1 MAKRMKE
8 KNERNSSKLIFN
20 IFIVLVFLALLG
32 GVFYLSPNYI
42 REDYD
47 GKTKV
52 LINNNNVTLKMKN
65 DVYIDENNNVFLS
78 LADVRNYF
86 DKYIEYDKENGSI
99 VTTSEINIAKMSTKD
114 NKITINGQEEEL
126 NSSAIEK
133 NETIYLPFSEISEK
147 VYDVDLE
154 YIKDTNTIIID
165 SLDRKQEVANTT
177 KETKL
182 KYKPQTLSGT
192 LEKLEANEQVVYIE
206 ETNNWA
212 EVRSKDGTIGYV
224 KKEDLGN
231 VEVTRE
237 AKEYIDK
244 VEGKVNLVWDY
255 YSEYAKAPDR
265 TGETMDG
272 VNVVSPSFFSLERG
286 SNGEIYDNAK
296 DDGAEYIEW
305 AHNNNYQVWAMF
317 SNNSL
322 KDTTSQ
328 ILNDYE
334 KREAMIENLMDLVEE
349 YNLDG
354 VNVDFENMNESDKDV
369 YSRFLIELAPR
380 LKKIG
385 KTLSVDVTAPDGS
398 ETWSLCF
405 DRNTIANVADYIVF
419 MAYDQYGTSS
429 NKAGTTAGEEMKKA
443 LEDAGITSGKIGII
457 NVNAATDSC
466 VNREEGFRAAFDG
479 TDFEIM
485 ETQYGE
491 GDAAKSQSI
500 AENYITQGV
509 VGIFGCNEGSTT
521 GAGNAIKA
529 AGNAD
534 IIGVGFD
541 KSDAIL
547 NLIDDGYLLCTMAQN
562 PDVMGSEG
570 VKAAVKAING
580 EELGGEVTDTGVSVI
595 TKDSD
600 K

>member
-405 DRNTIANVADYIVF
+405 DINTIANVADYIVF

-429 NKAGTTAGEEMKKA
+429 NKAGTTAGYNWVEANIKKFLGQEDVDPEKIILGIPLYMRLWEEEEDGTAKPEVVNMRDMFDVLPENQVATWDEELKQYYVEYEEDGKKYKMWVENEKSVGEKINLA
-443 LEDAGITSGKIGII
+443 NQYNLAGIAFWEK
-457 NVNAATDSC
+457 D
-466 VNREEGFRAAFDG
+466 RETNDEFWTFVK
-479 TDFEIM
+479 E
-485 ETQYGE
+485 Q
-491 GDAAKSQSI
+491 
-500 AENYITQGV
+500 
-509 VGIFGCNEGSTT
+509 
-521 GAGNAIKA
+521 
-529 AGNAD
+529 
-534 IIGVGFD
+534 
-541 KSDAIL
+541 L
-547 NLIDDGYLLCTMAQN
+547 N
-562 PDVMGSEG
+562 
-570 VKAAVKAING
+570 K
-580 EELGGEVTDTGVSVI
+580 
-595 TKDSD
+595 
-600 K
+600 

>member
-8 KNERNSSKLIFN
+8 KNEKNSSKLIFN
-20 IFIVLVFLALLG
+20 IFIVIVFLVLVG

-133 NETIYLPFSEISEK
+133 NENIYLPFSEISEK

-192 LEKLEANEQVVYIE
+192 LEKLDANEQVVYIE

-212 EVRSKDGTIGYV
+212 EVRSKDGTIGYI

-231 VEVTRE
+231 VEVARE

-244 VEGKVNLVWDY
+244 VKGKVNLVWDY

-286 SNGEIYDNAK
+286 SNGEIYDNTK

-334 KREAMIENLMDLVEE
+334 KRETMIENLMDLVEE

-419 MAYDQYGTSS
+419 MAYDQYGTNS
-429 NKAGTTAGEEMKKA
+429 NKAGTTAGYNWVEANVKKFLGQEDVDPEKIILGIPLYMRLWEEEEDGTAKPEVVNMKDMFDVLPENQVATWDEELKQYYVEYE
-443 LEDAGITSGKIGII
+443 EDGKTYKMWVENEKSVGEKINLANQYNLAGIAFWEK
-457 NVNAATDSC
+457 D
-466 VNREEGFRAAFDG
+466 RETNDEFWTFVK
-479 TDFEIM
+479 E
-485 ETQYGE
+485 Q
-491 GDAAKSQSI
+491 
-500 AENYITQGV
+500 
-509 VGIFGCNEGSTT
+509 
-521 GAGNAIKA
+521 
-529 AGNAD
+529 
-534 IIGVGFD
+534 
-541 KSDAIL
+541 L
-547 NLIDDGYLLCTMAQN
+547 N
-562 PDVMGSEG
+562 
-570 VKAAVKAING
+570 K
-580 EELGGEVTDTGVSVI
+580 
-595 TKDSD
+595 
-600 K
+600 

>member
-8 KNERNSSKLIFN
+8 KNERNSSKLILN
-20 IFIVLVFLALLG
+20 IFIVLVFLVLVG

-78 LADVRNYF
+78 LADIRNYF
-86 DKYIEYDKENGSI
+86 DKYIEYNKENGDI
-99 VTTSEINIAKMSTKD
+99 VTTSEINIAKMSTK
-114 NKITINGQEEEL
+114 NNEITINGEEEKL

-133 NETIYLPFSEISEK
+133 NDTIYLPFSEISEK

-154 YIKDTNTIIID
+154 YIQDTNTIIID

-192 LEKLEANEQVVYIE
+192 LEKIEANEQVVYIE

-212 EVRSKDGTIGYV
+212 EVRSKDGTIGYI

-231 VEVTRE
+231 VEVARE

-265 TGETMDG
+265 MGETMDG
-272 VNVVSPSFFSLERG
+272 VNVVSPSFFSLERE

-354 VNVDFENMNESDKDV
+354 VNVDFENMNESDKNV
-369 YSRFLIELAPR
+369 YSRFLIEFAPR

-429 NKAGTTAGEEMKKA
+429 NKAGTTAGYNWVEANIKKFLGQEDVDPEKIILGIPLYMRLWEEDDDGTAKPEVVNMKDMFDVLPENQVAKWDEE
-443 LEDAGITSGKIGII
+443 LKQYYVEYEEDGKTYKMWVENEKSVGEKINLANQYNLAGIAFWEK
-457 NVNAATDSC
+457 D
-466 VNREEGFRAAFDG
+466 RETNDEFWTFVK
-479 TDFEIM
+479 E
-485 ETQYGE
+485 Q
-491 GDAAKSQSI
+491 
-500 AENYITQGV
+500 
-509 VGIFGCNEGSTT
+509 
-521 GAGNAIKA
+521 
-529 AGNAD
+529 
-534 IIGVGFD
+534 
-541 KSDAIL
+541 L
-547 NLIDDGYLLCTMAQN
+547 N
-562 PDVMGSEG
+562 
-570 VKAAVKAING
+570 K
-580 EELGGEVTDTGVSVI
+580 
-595 TKDSD
+595 
-600 K
+600 

>member
-8 KNERNSSKLIFN
+8 KNEKNSSKLIFN
-20 IFIVLVFLALLG
+20 IFIVIVFLVLVG

-192 LEKLEANEQVVYIE
+192 LEKLDANEQVVYIE
-206 ETNNWA
+206 KTNNWA
-212 EVRSKDGTIGYV
+212 EVRSKDGTIGYI

-231 VEVTRE
+231 VEVARE

-244 VEGKVNLVWDY
+244 VKGKVNLVWDY

-286 SNGEIYDNAK
+286 SNGEIYDNTK

-334 KREAMIENLMDLVEE
+334 KRETMIENLMDLVEE

-419 MAYDQYGTSS
+419 MAYDQYGTNS
-429 NKAGTTAGEEMKKA
+429 NKAGTTAGYNWVEANVKKFLGQEDVDPEKIILGIPLYMRLWEEEEDGTAKPEVVNMKDMFDVLPENQVATWDEELKQYYVEYE
-443 LEDAGITSGKIGII
+443 EDGKTYKMWVENEKSVGEKINLANQYNLAGIAFWEK
-457 NVNAATDSC
+457 D
-466 VNREEGFRAAFDG
+466 RETNDEFWTFVK
-479 TDFEIM
+479 E
-485 ETQYGE
+485 Q
-491 GDAAKSQSI
+491 
-500 AENYITQGV
+500 
-509 VGIFGCNEGSTT
+509 
-521 GAGNAIKA
+521 
-529 AGNAD
+529 
-534 IIGVGFD
+534 
-541 KSDAIL
+541 L
-547 NLIDDGYLLCTMAQN
+547 N
-562 PDVMGSEG
+562 
-570 VKAAVKAING
+570 K
-580 EELGGEVTDTGVSVI
+580 
-595 TKDSD
+595 
-600 K
+600 

>member
-192 LEKLEANEQVVYIE
+192 LEKLDANEQVVYIE

-212 EVRSKDGTIGYV
+212 EVRSKDGTIGYI

-231 VEVTRE
+231 VEVARE

-244 VEGKVNLVWDY
+244 VKGKVNLVWDY

-286 SNGEIYDNAK
+286 SNGEIYDNTK

-334 KREAMIENLMDLVEE
+334 KRETMIENLMDLVEE

-419 MAYDQYGTSS
+419 MAYDQYGTNS
-429 NKAGTTAGEEMKKA
+429 NKAGTTAGYNWVEANVKKFLGQEDVDPEKIILGIPLYMRLWEEEEDGTAKPEVVNMKDMFDVLPENQVATWDEELKQYYVEYE
-443 LEDAGITSGKIGII
+443 EDGKTYKMWVENEKSVGEKINLANQYNLAGIAFWEK
-457 NVNAATDSC
+457 D
-466 VNREEGFRAAFDG
+466 RETNDEFWTFVK
-479 TDFEIM
+479 E
-485 ETQYGE
+485 Q
-491 GDAAKSQSI
+491 
-500 AENYITQGV
+500 
-509 VGIFGCNEGSTT
+509 
-521 GAGNAIKA
+521 
-529 AGNAD
+529 
-534 IIGVGFD
+534 
-541 KSDAIL
+541 L
-547 NLIDDGYLLCTMAQN
+547 N
-562 PDVMGSEG
+562 
-570 VKAAVKAING
+570 K
-580 EELGGEVTDTGVSVI
+580 
-595 TKDSD
+595 
-600 K
+600 

>member
-8 KNERNSSKLIFN
+8 KNERNSSKLILN
-20 IFIVLVFLALLG
+20 IFIVIVFLAILG

-86 DKYIEYDKENGSI
+86 DKYIEYDKENGDI
-99 VTTSEINIAKMSTKD
+99 ITTSEINIAKMSTRD
-114 NKITINGQEEEL
+114 TKIDINGEEEEL

-133 NETIYLPFSEISEK
+133 NDTIYLPFSEISEK

-206 ETNNWA
+206 ETNNWV
-212 EVRSKDGTIGYV
+212 EVRAKDGTIGYI

-231 VEVTRE
+231 IEVARE
-237 AKEYIDK
+237 AKEYIEK

-255 YSEYAKAPDR
+255 YSEYVDAPDR
-265 TGETMDG
+265 TGENMDG
-272 VNVVSPSFFSLERG
+272 VNVVSPSFFSLTRG
-286 SNGEIYDNAK
+286 SNGEIYDNAE
-296 DDGAEYIEW
+296 DGGAEYIEW

-334 KREAMIENLMDLVEE
+334 KRETMIENLMNLVEK

-429 NKAGTTAGEEMKKA
+429 NEAGTTAGYNWVEANIKKFLGQEDVDPEKIILGIPLYMRLWEEEKDGTAKPEVVNMRNMFDVLPENQVATWDEELKQYYVEYEEDGKKYKMWIENEKSVGEKINLA
-443 LEDAGITSGKIGII
+443 NQYNLAGIAFWEK
-457 NVNAATDSC
+457 D
-466 VNREEGFRAAFDG
+466 RETNDEFWTFVK
-479 TDFEIM
+479 E
-485 ETQYGE
+485 Q
-491 GDAAKSQSI
+491 
-500 AENYITQGV
+500 
-509 VGIFGCNEGSTT
+509 
-521 GAGNAIKA
+521 
-529 AGNAD
+529 
-534 IIGVGFD
+534 
-541 KSDAIL
+541 L
-547 NLIDDGYLLCTMAQN
+547 N
-562 PDVMGSEG
+562 
-570 VKAAVKAING
+570 K
-580 EELGGEVTDTGVSVI
+580 
-595 TKDSD
+595 
-600 K
+600 

>member
-20 IFIVLVFLALLG
+20 IFIVLVFLVLLG

-192 LEKLEANEQVVYIE
+192 LEKLDANEQVVYIE

-212 EVRSKDGTIGYV
+212 EVRSKDGTIGYI

-231 VEVTRE
+231 VEVARE

-334 KREAMIENLMDLVEE
+334 KRETMIENIMDLVEE

-429 NKAGTTAGEEMKKA
+429 NKAGTTAGYNWVEANVKKFLGQEDVDPEKIILGIPLYMRLWEEEEDGTAKPEVVNMKDMFDVLPENQVATWDEELKQYYVEYE
-443 LEDAGITSGKIGII
+443 EDGKLYKMWVENEKSVGEKINLANQYNLAGIAFWEK
-457 NVNAATDSC
+457 D
-466 VNREEGFRAAFDG
+466 RETNDEFWTFVK
-479 TDFEIM
+479 E
-485 ETQYGE
+485 Q
-491 GDAAKSQSI
+491 
-500 AENYITQGV
+500 
-509 VGIFGCNEGSTT
+509 
-521 GAGNAIKA
+521 
-529 AGNAD
+529 
-534 IIGVGFD
+534 
-541 KSDAIL
+541 L
-547 NLIDDGYLLCTMAQN
+547 N
-562 PDVMGSEG
+562 
-570 VKAAVKAING
+570 K
-580 EELGGEVTDTGVSVI
+580 
-595 TKDSD
+595 
-600 K
+600 

>member
-8 KNERNSSKLIFN
+8 KNEKNSSKLIFN
-20 IFIVLVFLALLG
+20 IFIVIVFLVLVG

-192 LEKLEANEQVVYIE
+192 LEKLDANEQVVYIE

-212 EVRSKDGTIGYV
+212 EVRSKDGTIGYI

-231 VEVTRE
+231 VEVARE

-244 VEGKVNLVWDY
+244 VKGKVNLVWDY

-286 SNGEIYDNAK
+286 SNGEIYDNTK

-334 KREAMIENLMDLVEE
+334 KRETMIENLMDLVEE

-419 MAYDQYGTSS
+419 MAYDQYGTNS
-429 NKAGTTAGEEMKKA
+429 NKAGTTAGYNWVEANVKKFLGQEDVDPEKIILGIPLYMRLWEEEEDGTAKPEVVNMKDMFDVLPENQVATWDEELKQYYVEYE
-443 LEDAGITSGKIGII
+443 EDGKTYKMGVENEKSVGEKINLANQYNLAGIAFWEK
-457 NVNAATDSC
+457 D
-466 VNREEGFRAAFDG
+466 RETNDEFWTFVK
-479 TDFEIM
+479 E
-485 ETQYGE
+485 Q
-491 GDAAKSQSI
+491 
-500 AENYITQGV
+500 
-509 VGIFGCNEGSTT
+509 
-521 GAGNAIKA
+521 
-529 AGNAD
+529 
-534 IIGVGFD
+534 
-541 KSDAIL
+541 L
-547 NLIDDGYLLCTMAQN
+547 N
-562 PDVMGSEG
+562 
-570 VKAAVKAING
+570 K
-580 EELGGEVTDTGVSVI
+580 
-595 TKDSD
+595 
-600 K
+600 

>member
-20 IFIVLVFLALLG
+20 IFIVLVFLVLLG

-192 LEKLEANEQVVYIE
+192 LEKLDANEQVVYIE

-212 EVRSKDGTIGYV
+212 EVRSKDGTIGYI

-231 VEVTRE
+231 VEVARE

-334 KREAMIENLMDLVEE
+334 KRETMIENLMDLVEE

-354 VNVDFENMNESDKDV
+354 VNVDFENMSESDKDV

-429 NKAGTTAGEEMKKA
+429 NKAGTTAGYNWVEANVKKFLGQEDVDPEKIILGIPLYMRLWEEEEDRTAKPEVVNMKDMFDVLPEKQVA
-443 LEDAGITSGKIGII
+443 TWDEELKQYYVEYEEDGKKYKMWVENEKSVGEKINLANQYNLAGIAFWEK
-457 NVNAATDSC
+457 D
-466 VNREEGFRAAFDG
+466 RETNDEFWTFVK
-479 TDFEIM
+479 E
-485 ETQYGE
+485 Q
-491 GDAAKSQSI
+491 
-500 AENYITQGV
+500 
-509 VGIFGCNEGSTT
+509 
-521 GAGNAIKA
+521 
-529 AGNAD
+529 
-534 IIGVGFD
+534 
-541 KSDAIL
+541 L
-547 NLIDDGYLLCTMAQN
+547 N
-562 PDVMGSEG
+562 
-570 VKAAVKAING
+570 K
-580 EELGGEVTDTGVSVI
+580 
-595 TKDSD
+595 
-600 K
+600 

>member
-8 KNERNSSKLIFN
+8 KNERNSSKLILN
-20 IFIVLVFLALLG
+20 IFIVLVFLVLVG

-78 LADVRNYF
+78 LADIRNYF
-86 DKYIEYDKENGSI
+86 DKYIEYNKENGDI
-99 VTTSEINIAKMSTKD
+99 VTTSEINIAKMSTK
-114 NKITINGQEEEL
+114 NNEITINGEEEKL

-133 NETIYLPFSEISEK
+133 NDTIYLPFSEISEK

-154 YIKDTNTIIID
+154 YIQDTNTIIID

-192 LEKLEANEQVVYIE
+192 LEKIEANEQVVYIE

-265 TGETMDG
+265 MGETMDG
-272 VNVVSPSFFSLERG
+272 VNVVSPSFFSLERE

-354 VNVDFENMNESDKDV
+354 VNVDFENMNESDKNV

-429 NKAGTTAGEEMKKA
+429 NKAGTTAGYNWVEANIKKFLGQEDVDPEKIILGIPLYMRLWEEEEDGTAKPEVVNMKDMFDVLPENQVATWDEELKQYYVEYE
-443 LEDAGITSGKIGII
+443 EDGKTYKMWVENEKSVGEKINLANQYNLAGIAFWEK
-457 NVNAATDSC
+457 D
-466 VNREEGFRAAFDG
+466 RETNDEFWTFVK
-479 TDFEIM
+479 E
-485 ETQYGE
+485 Q
-491 GDAAKSQSI
+491 
-500 AENYITQGV
+500 
-509 VGIFGCNEGSTT
+509 
-521 GAGNAIKA
+521 
-529 AGNAD
+529 
-534 IIGVGFD
+534 
-541 KSDAIL
+541 L
-547 NLIDDGYLLCTMAQN
+547 N
-562 PDVMGSEG
+562 
-570 VKAAVKAING
+570 K
-580 EELGGEVTDTGVSVI
+580 
-595 TKDSD
+595 
-600 K
+600 

>member
-8 KNERNSSKLIFN
+8 KNEKNSSKLIFN
-20 IFIVLVFLALLG
+20 IFIVIVFLVLVG

-192 LEKLEANEQVVYIE
+192 LEKLDANEQVVYIE

-212 EVRSKDGTIGYV
+212 EVRSKDGTIGYI

-231 VEVTRE
+231 VEVARE

-244 VEGKVNLVWDY
+244 VKGKVNLVWDY

-286 SNGEIYDNAK
+286 SNGEIYDNTK

-334 KREAMIENLMDLVEE
+334 KRETMIENLMDLVEE

-354 VNVDFENMNESDKDV
+354 VNVDFENMNESDKDI

-419 MAYDQYGTSS
+419 MAYDQYGTNS
-429 NKAGTTAGEEMKKA
+429 NKAGTTAGYNWVEANVKKFLGQEDVDPEKIILGIPLYMRLWEEEEDGTAKPEVVNMKDMFDVLPENQVATWDEELKQYYVEYE
-443 LEDAGITSGKIGII
+443 EDGKTYKMWVENEKSVGEKINLANQYNLAGIAFWEK
-457 NVNAATDSC
+457 D
-466 VNREEGFRAAFDG
+466 RETNDEFWTFVK
-479 TDFEIM
+479 E
-485 ETQYGE
+485 Q
-491 GDAAKSQSI
+491 
-500 AENYITQGV
+500 
-509 VGIFGCNEGSTT
+509 
-521 GAGNAIKA
+521 
-529 AGNAD
+529 
-534 IIGVGFD
+534 
-541 KSDAIL
+541 L
-547 NLIDDGYLLCTMAQN
+547 N
-562 PDVMGSEG
+562 
-570 VKAAVKAING
+570 K
-580 EELGGEVTDTGVSVI
+580 
-595 TKDSD
+595 
-600 K
+600 

>member
-265 TGETMDG
+265 TGETMGG

-429 NKAGTTAGEEMKKA
+429 NKAGTTARYNWVEANIKKFLGQEDVDPEKIILGIPLYMRLWEEEEDGTAKPEVVNMRDMFDVLPENQVATWDEELKQYYVEYEEDGKKYKMWVENEKSVGEKINLA
-443 LEDAGITSGKIGII
+443 NQYNLAGIAFWEK
-457 NVNAATDSC
+457 D
-466 VNREEGFRAAFDG
+466 RETNDEFWTFVK
-479 TDFEIM
+479 E
-485 ETQYGE
+485 Q
-491 GDAAKSQSI
+491 
-500 AENYITQGV
+500 
-509 VGIFGCNEGSTT
+509 
-521 GAGNAIKA
+521 
-529 AGNAD
+529 
-534 IIGVGFD
+534 
-541 KSDAIL
+541 L
-547 NLIDDGYLLCTMAQN
+547 N
-562 PDVMGSEG
+562 
-570 VKAAVKAING
+570 K
-580 EELGGEVTDTGVSVI
+580 
-595 TKDSD
+595 
-600 K
+600 

>member
-20 IFIVLVFLALLG
+20 IFIVIVFLAILG

-42 REDYD
+42 REDYE

-65 DVYIDENNNVFLS
+65 DVYIDDNNNVFFS

-86 DKYIEYDKENGSI
+86 DKYIEYDKENGDI

-114 NKITINGQEEEL
+114 NKITINGEEEEL
-126 NSSAIEK
+126 NSSAIER
-133 NETIYLPFSEISEK
+133 NDTIYIPFSEISEK

-154 YIKDTNTIIID
+154 YIQDTNTIIID
-165 SLDRKQEVANTT
+165 SLDRKQEVASTT

-192 LEKLEANEQVVYIE
+192 LEKLEANEEVVYIE
-206 ETNNWA
+206 ETNNWV
-212 EVRSKDGTIGYV
+212 EVRAKDGTIGYI

-231 VEVTRE
+231 VEVERE
-237 AKEYIDK
+237 AKEYIER

-255 YSEYAKAPDR
+255 YSEYVDAPDR
-265 TGETMDG
+265 TGENMDG
-272 VNVVSPSFFSLERG
+272 VNVVSPSFFSLTRG
-286 SNGEIYDNAK
+286 SNGEIYDNAE
-296 DDGAEYIEW
+296 DGGAEYIKW

-334 KREAMIENLMDLVEE
+334 KRETMIENLMNLVEE

-429 NKAGTTAGEEMKKA
+429 NKAGTTAGYNWVEANIKKFLGQEDVDPEKIILGIPLYMRLWEEE
-443 LEDAGITSGKIGII
+443 EDGTAEPEVVNMRNMFDVLPENQEATWDEELKQYYVEYEEDGNKYKMWVENEKSVGEKINLANQYNLAGIAFWEK
-457 NVNAATDSC
+457 D
-466 VNREEGFRAAFDG
+466 RETNDEFWTFVK
-479 TDFEIM
+479 E
-485 ETQYGE
+485 Q
-491 GDAAKSQSI
+491 
-500 AENYITQGV
+500 
-509 VGIFGCNEGSTT
+509 
-521 GAGNAIKA
+521 
-529 AGNAD
+529 
-534 IIGVGFD
+534 
-541 KSDAIL
+541 L
-547 NLIDDGYLLCTMAQN
+547 N
-562 PDVMGSEG
+562 
-570 VKAAVKAING
+570 K
-580 EELGGEVTDTGVSVI
+580 
-595 TKDSD
+595 
-600 K
+600 

>member
-8 KNERNSSKLIFN
+8 KNERNSSKVILN
-20 IFIVLVFLALLG
+20 IFIVLVFLVLVG

-78 LADVRNYF
+78 LADIRNYF
-86 DKYIEYDKENGSI
+86 DKYIEYNKENGDI
-99 VTTSEINIAKMSTKD
+99 VTTSEINIAKMSTK
-114 NKITINGQEEEL
+114 NNEITINGEEEEL

-133 NETIYLPFSEISEK
+133 NDTIYLPFSEISEK

-154 YIKDTNTIIID
+154 YIQDTNTIIID

-206 ETNNWA
+206 ETNNWV
-212 EVRSKDGTIGYV
+212 EVRSKDGTIGYI

-231 VEVTRE
+231 VEVARE

-296 DDGAEYIEW
+296 DDGVEYIEW

-429 NKAGTTAGEEMKKA
+429 NKAGTTAGYNWVEANIKKFLGQEDVDPEKIILGIPLYMRLWEE
-443 LEDAGITSGKIGII
+443 EDDGTAKPEVVNMRDMFDVLPENQVATWDEELKQYYVEYEEDGEKYKMWVENEKSVGEKINLANQYNLAGIAFWEK
-457 NVNAATDSC
+457 D
-466 VNREEGFRAAFDG
+466 RETNDEFWTFVK
-479 TDFEIM
+479 E
-485 ETQYGE
+485 Q
-491 GDAAKSQSI
+491 
-500 AENYITQGV
+500 
-509 VGIFGCNEGSTT
+509 
-521 GAGNAIKA
+521 
-529 AGNAD
+529 
-534 IIGVGFD
+534 
-541 KSDAIL
+541 L
-547 NLIDDGYLLCTMAQN
+547 N
-562 PDVMGSEG
+562 
-570 VKAAVKAING
+570 K
-580 EELGGEVTDTGVSVI
+580 
-595 TKDSD
+595 
-600 K
+600 

>member
-20 IFIVLVFLALLG
+20 IFIVLVFLVLLG

-165 SLDRKQEVANTT
+165 SLDRKQEVANTS

-265 TGETMDG
+265 AGETMDG

-334 KREAMIENLMDLVEE
+334 KRESMIENLMDLVEE

-429 NKAGTTAGEEMKKA
+429 NKAGTTAGYNWVEANVKKFLGQEDVDPEKIILGIPLYMRLWEEEEDGTAKPEVVNMRNMFDVLPENQVATWDEELKQYYVEYEEDGKKYKMWIENEKSVGEKINLA
-443 LEDAGITSGKIGII
+443 NQYNLAGIAFWEK
-457 NVNAATDSC
+457 D
-466 VNREEGFRAAFDG
+466 RETNDEFWTFVK
-479 TDFEIM
+479 E
-485 ETQYGE
+485 Q
-491 GDAAKSQSI
+491 
-500 AENYITQGV
+500 
-509 VGIFGCNEGSTT
+509 
-521 GAGNAIKA
+521 
-529 AGNAD
+529 
-534 IIGVGFD
+534 
-541 KSDAIL
+541 L
-547 NLIDDGYLLCTMAQN
+547 N
-562 PDVMGSEG
+562 
-570 VKAAVKAING
+570 K
-580 EELGGEVTDTGVSVI
+580 
-595 TKDSD
+595 
-600 K
+600 

>member
-20 IFIVLVFLALLG
+20 IFIVLVFLVLLG

-165 SLDRKQEVANTT
+165 SLDRKQEVANTS

-192 LEKLEANEQVVYIE
+192 LEKLDANEQVVYIE

-212 EVRSKDGTIGYV
+212 EVRSKDGTIGYI

-231 VEVTRE
+231 VEVARE

-334 KREAMIENLMDLVEE
+334 KRETMIENLMDLVEE

-429 NKAGTTAGEEMKKA
+429 NKAGTTAGYNWVEANVKKFLGQEDVDPEKIILGIPLYMRLWEEEEDGIAKPEVVNMKDMFDVLPENQVATWDEELKQYYVEYE
-443 LEDAGITSGKIGII
+443 EDGKTYKMWVENEKSVGEKINLANQYNLAGIAFWEK
-457 NVNAATDSC
+457 D
-466 VNREEGFRAAFDG
+466 RETNDEFWTFVK
-479 TDFEIM
+479 E
-485 ETQYGE
+485 Q
-491 GDAAKSQSI
+491 
-500 AENYITQGV
+500 
-509 VGIFGCNEGSTT
+509 
-521 GAGNAIKA
+521 
-529 AGNAD
+529 
-534 IIGVGFD
+534 
-541 KSDAIL
+541 L
-547 NLIDDGYLLCTMAQN
+547 N
-562 PDVMGSEG
+562 
-570 VKAAVKAING
+570 K
-580 EELGGEVTDTGVSVI
+580 
-595 TKDSD
+595 
-600 K
+600 

>member
-42 REDYD
+42 REVYD

-192 LEKLEANEQVVYIE
+192 LEKLDANEQVVYIE

-212 EVRSKDGTIGYV
+212 EVRSKDGTIGYI

-231 VEVTRE
+231 VEVARE

-244 VEGKVNLVWDY
+244 VKGKVNLVWDY

-286 SNGEIYDNAK
+286 SNGEIYDNTK

-334 KREAMIENLMDLVEE
+334 KRETMIENLMDLVEE

-419 MAYDQYGTSS
+419 MAYDQYGTNS
-429 NKAGTTAGEEMKKA
+429 NKAGTTAGYNWVEANVKKFLGQEDVDPEKIILGIPLYMRLWEEEEDGTAKPEVVNMKDMFDVLPENQVATWDEELKQYYVEYE
-443 LEDAGITSGKIGII
+443 EDGKTYKMWVENEKSVGEKINLANQYNLAGIAFWEK
-457 NVNAATDSC
+457 D
-466 VNREEGFRAAFDG
+466 RETNDEFWTFVK
-479 TDFEIM
+479 E
-485 ETQYGE
+485 Q
-491 GDAAKSQSI
+491 
-500 AENYITQGV
+500 
-509 VGIFGCNEGSTT
+509 
-521 GAGNAIKA
+521 
-529 AGNAD
+529 
-534 IIGVGFD
+534 
-541 KSDAIL
+541 L
-547 NLIDDGYLLCTMAQN
+547 N
-562 PDVMGSEG
+562 
-570 VKAAVKAING
+570 K
-580 EELGGEVTDTGVSVI
+580 
-595 TKDSD
+595 
-600 K
+600 

>member
-182 KYKPQTLSGT
+182 KYKPQTLSGA
-192 LEKLEANEQVVYIE
+192 LEKLDANEQVVYIE

-212 EVRSKDGTIGYV
+212 EVRSKDGTIGYI

-231 VEVTRE
+231 VEVARE

-265 TGETMDG
+265 AGETMDG

-334 KREAMIENLMDLVEE
+334 KRETMIENLMDLVEE

-429 NKAGTTAGEEMKKA
+429 NKAGTTAGYNWVEANVKKFLGQEDVDPEKIILGIPLYMRLWEEEEDGTAKPEVVNMKDMFDVLPENQVATWDEELKQYYVEYE
-443 LEDAGITSGKIGII
+443 EDGKTYKMWVENEKSVGEKINLANQYNLAGIAFWEK
-457 NVNAATDSC
+457 D
-466 VNREEGFRAAFDG
+466 RETNDEFWTFVK
-479 TDFEIM
+479 E
-485 ETQYGE
+485 Q
-491 GDAAKSQSI
+491 
-500 AENYITQGV
+500 
-509 VGIFGCNEGSTT
+509 
-521 GAGNAIKA
+521 
-529 AGNAD
+529 
-534 IIGVGFD
+534 
-541 KSDAIL
+541 L
-547 NLIDDGYLLCTMAQN
+547 N
-562 PDVMGSEG
+562 
-570 VKAAVKAING
+570 K
-580 EELGGEVTDTGVSVI
+580 
-595 TKDSD
+595 
-600 K
+600 

>member
-192 LEKLEANEQVVYIE
+192 LEKLDANEQVVYIE

-212 EVRSKDGTIGYV
+212 EVRSKDGTIGYI

-231 VEVTRE
+231 VEVARE

-334 KREAMIENLMDLVEE
+334 KRETMIENIMDLVEE

-429 NKAGTTAGEEMKKA
+429 NKAGTTAGYNWVEANVNKFLGQEDVDPEKIILGIPLYMRLWEEEEDGTAKPEVVNMRNMFDVLPENQVATWDEELKQYYVEYEEDGKKYKMWIENEKSVGEKINLA
-443 LEDAGITSGKIGII
+443 NQYNLAGIAFWEK
-457 NVNAATDSC
+457 D
-466 VNREEGFRAAFDG
+466 RETNDEFWTFVK
-479 TDFEIM
+479 E
-485 ETQYGE
+485 Q
-491 GDAAKSQSI
+491 
-500 AENYITQGV
+500 
-509 VGIFGCNEGSTT
+509 
-521 GAGNAIKA
+521 
-529 AGNAD
+529 
-534 IIGVGFD
+534 
-541 KSDAIL
+541 L
-547 NLIDDGYLLCTMAQN
+547 N
-562 PDVMGSEG
+562 
-570 VKAAVKAING
+570 K
-580 EELGGEVTDTGVSVI
+580 
-595 TKDSD
+595 
-600 K
+600 

>member
-192 LEKLEANEQVVYIE
+192 LEKLDANEQVVYIE

-212 EVRSKDGTIGYV
+212 EVRSKDGTIGYI

-231 VEVTRE
+231 VEVARE

-334 KREAMIENLMDLVEE
+334 KRETMIENLMDLVEE

-419 MAYDQYGTSS
+419 MAYDQYGTNS
-429 NKAGTTAGEEMKKA
+429 NKAGTTAGYNWVEANVKKFLGQEDVDPEKIILGIPLYMRLWEEEDDGTAKPEVVNMRDMFDVLPENQVATWDEELKQYYVEYEEDGKKYKMWVENEKSVGEKINLA
-443 LEDAGITSGKIGII
+443 NQYNLAGIAFWEK
-457 NVNAATDSC
+457 D
-466 VNREEGFRAAFDG
+466 RETNDEFWTFVK
-479 TDFEIM
+479 E
-485 ETQYGE
+485 Q
-491 GDAAKSQSI
+491 
-500 AENYITQGV
+500 
-509 VGIFGCNEGSTT
+509 
-521 GAGNAIKA
+521 
-529 AGNAD
+529 
-534 IIGVGFD
+534 
-541 KSDAIL
+541 L
-547 NLIDDGYLLCTMAQN
+547 N
-562 PDVMGSEG
+562 
-570 VKAAVKAING
+570 K
-580 EELGGEVTDTGVSVI
+580 
-595 TKDSD
+595 
-600 K
+600 

>member
-20 IFIVLVFLALLG
+20 IFIVLVFLVLLG

-52 LINNNNVTLKMKN
+52 LINNNNVALKMKN

-192 LEKLEANEQVVYIE
+192 LEKLDANEQVVYIE

-212 EVRSKDGTIGYV
+212 EVRSKDGTIGYI

-231 VEVTRE
+231 VEVARE

-334 KREAMIENLMDLVEE
+334 KRETMIENIMDLVEE

-398 ETWSLCF
+398 ENWSLCF

-429 NKAGTTAGEEMKKA
+429 NKAGTTAGYNWVEANVKKFLGQEDVDPEKIILGIPLYMRLWEEEEDGTAKPEVVNMRNMFDVLPENQVATWDEELKQYYVEYEEDGKKYKMWIENEKSVGEKINLA
-443 LEDAGITSGKIGII
+443 NQYNLAGIAFWEK
-457 NVNAATDSC
+457 D
-466 VNREEGFRAAFDG
+466 RETNDEFWTFVK
-479 TDFEIM
+479 E
-485 ETQYGE
+485 Q
-491 GDAAKSQSI
+491 
-500 AENYITQGV
+500 
-509 VGIFGCNEGSTT
+509 
-521 GAGNAIKA
+521 
-529 AGNAD
+529 
-534 IIGVGFD
+534 
-541 KSDAIL
+541 L
-547 NLIDDGYLLCTMAQN
+547 N
-562 PDVMGSEG
+562 
-570 VKAAVKAING
+570 K
-580 EELGGEVTDTGVSVI
+580 
-595 TKDSD
+595 
-600 K
+600 

>member
-8 KNERNSSKLIFN
+8 KNEKNSSKLIFN
-20 IFIVLVFLALLG
+20 IFIVIVFLVLVG

-133 NETIYLPFSEISEK
+133 NETIYLPFSKISEK

-192 LEKLEANEQVVYIE
+192 LEKLDANEQVVYIE

-212 EVRSKDGTIGYV
+212 EVRSKDGTIGYI

-231 VEVTRE
+231 VEVARE

-244 VEGKVNLVWDY
+244 VKGKVNLVWDY

-286 SNGEIYDNAK
+286 SNGEIYDNTK

-334 KREAMIENLMDLVEE
+334 KRETMIENLMDLVEE

-385 KTLSVDVTAPDGS
+385 KTLSVDVTAPDGL

-419 MAYDQYGTSS
+419 MAYDQYGTNS
-429 NKAGTTAGEEMKKA
+429 NKAGTTAGYNWVEANVKKFLGQEDVDPEKIILGIPLYMRLWEEEEDGTAKPEVVNMKDMFDVLPENQVATWDEELKQYYVEYE
-443 LEDAGITSGKIGII
+443 EDGKTYKMWVENEKSVGEKINLANQYNLAGIAFWEK
-457 NVNAATDSC
+457 D
-466 VNREEGFRAAFDG
+466 RETNDEFWTFVK
-479 TDFEIM
+479 E
-485 ETQYGE
+485 Q
-491 GDAAKSQSI
+491 
-500 AENYITQGV
+500 
-509 VGIFGCNEGSTT
+509 
-521 GAGNAIKA
+521 
-529 AGNAD
+529 
-534 IIGVGFD
+534 
-541 KSDAIL
+541 L
-547 NLIDDGYLLCTMAQN
+547 N
-562 PDVMGSEG
+562 
-570 VKAAVKAING
+570 K
-580 EELGGEVTDTGVSVI
+580 
-595 TKDSD
+595 
-600 K
+600 

>member
-8 KNERNSSKLIFN
+8 KNEKNSSKLIFN
-20 IFIVLVFLALLG
+20 IFIVIVFLVLVG

-133 NETIYLPFSEISEK
+133 NETIYLPYSEISEK
-147 VYDVDLE
+147 VYDDDLE
-154 YIKDTNTIIID
+154 YIKDKNTIIID

-192 LEKLEANEQVVYIE
+192 LEKLDANEQVVYIE

-212 EVRSKDGTIGYV
+212 EVRSKDGTIGYI

-231 VEVTRE
+231 VEVARE

-244 VEGKVNLVWDY
+244 VKGKVNLVWDY

-286 SNGEIYDNAK
+286 SNGEIYDNTK

-334 KREAMIENLMDLVEE
+334 KRETMIENLMDLVEE

-419 MAYDQYGTSS
+419 MAYDQYGTNS
-429 NKAGTTAGEEMKKA
+429 NKAGTTAGYNWVEANVKKFLGQEDVDPEKIILGIPLYMRLWEEEEDGTAKPEVVNMKDMFDVLPENQVATWDEELKQYYVEYE
-443 LEDAGITSGKIGII
+443 EDGKTYKMWVENEKSVGEKINLANQYNLAGIAFWEK
-457 NVNAATDSC
+457 D
-466 VNREEGFRAAFDG
+466 RETNDEFWTFVK
-479 TDFEIM
+479 E
-485 ETQYGE
+485 Q
-491 GDAAKSQSI
+491 
-500 AENYITQGV
+500 
-509 VGIFGCNEGSTT
+509 
-521 GAGNAIKA
+521 
-529 AGNAD
+529 
-534 IIGVGFD
+534 
-541 KSDAIL
+541 L
-547 NLIDDGYLLCTMAQN
+547 N
-562 PDVMGSEG
+562 
-570 VKAAVKAING
+570 K
-580 EELGGEVTDTGVSVI
+580 
-595 TKDSD
+595 
-600 K
+600 

>member
-20 IFIVLVFLALLG
+20 IFIVLVFLVLLG

-99 VTTSEINIAKMSTKD
+99 VTTSKINIAKMSTKD

-192 LEKLEANEQVVYIE
+192 LEKLDANEQVVYIE

-212 EVRSKDGTIGYV
+212 EVRSKDGTIGYI

-231 VEVTRE
+231 VEVARE

-334 KREAMIENLMDLVEE
+334 KRETMIENLMDLVEE

-429 NKAGTTAGEEMKKA
+429 NKAGTTAGYNWVEANVKKFLGQEDVDPEKIILGIPLYMRLWEEEEDGTAKPEVVNMRNMFDVLPENQVATWDEELKQYYVEYEEDGKKYKMWIENEKSVGEKINLA
-443 LEDAGITSGKIGII
+443 NQYNLAGIAFWEK
-457 NVNAATDSC
+457 D
-466 VNREEGFRAAFDG
+466 RETNDEFWTFVK
-479 TDFEIM
+479 E
-485 ETQYGE
+485 Q
-491 GDAAKSQSI
+491 
-500 AENYITQGV
+500 
-509 VGIFGCNEGSTT
+509 
-521 GAGNAIKA
+521 
-529 AGNAD
+529 
-534 IIGVGFD
+534 
-541 KSDAIL
+541 L
-547 NLIDDGYLLCTMAQN
+547 N
-562 PDVMGSEG
+562 
-570 VKAAVKAING
+570 K
-580 EELGGEVTDTGVSVI
+580 
-595 TKDSD
+595 
-600 K
+600 

>member
-286 SNGEIYDNAK
+286 SNGEIYDNTK

-334 KREAMIENLMDLVEE
+334 KRETMIENLMDLVEE

-419 MAYDQYGTSS
+419 MAYDQYGTNS
-429 NKAGTTAGEEMKKA
+429 NKAGTTAGYNWVEANVKKFLGQEDVDPEKIILGIPLYMRLWEEEEDGTAKPEVVNMKDMFDVLPENQVATWDEELKQYYVEYE
-443 LEDAGITSGKIGII
+443 EDGKTYKMWVENEKSVGEKINLANQYNLAGIAFWEK
-457 NVNAATDSC
+457 D
-466 VNREEGFRAAFDG
+466 RETNDEFWTFVK
-479 TDFEIM
+479 E
-485 ETQYGE
+485 Q
-491 GDAAKSQSI
+491 
-500 AENYITQGV
+500 
-509 VGIFGCNEGSTT
+509 
-521 GAGNAIKA
+521 
-529 AGNAD
+529 
-534 IIGVGFD
+534 
-541 KSDAIL
+541 L
-547 NLIDDGYLLCTMAQN
+547 N
-562 PDVMGSEG
+562 
-570 VKAAVKAING
+570 K
-580 EELGGEVTDTGVSVI
+580 
-595 TKDSD
+595 
-600 K
+600 

>member
-8 KNERNSSKLIFN
+8 KNERNSSKLILN
-20 IFIVLVFLALLG
+20 IFIVLVFLVLVG

-78 LADVRNYF
+78 LADIRNYF
-86 DKYIEYDKENGSI
+86 DKYIEYNKENGDI
-99 VTTSEINIAKMSTKD
+99 VTTSEINIAKMSTK
-114 NKITINGQEEEL
+114 NNEITINGEEEKL

-133 NETIYLPFSEISEK
+133 NDTIYLPFSEISEK

-154 YIKDTNTIIID
+154 YIQDTNTIIID

-192 LEKLEANEQVVYIE
+192 LEKIEANEQVVYIE
-206 ETNNWA
+206 KTNNWA
-212 EVRSKDGTIGYV
+212 EVRSKDGTIGYI

-231 VEVTRE
+231 VEVARE

-265 TGETMDG
+265 MGETMDG
-272 VNVVSPSFFSLERG
+272 VNVVSPSFFSLERE

-354 VNVDFENMNESDKDV
+354 VNVDFENMNESDKNV

-429 NKAGTTAGEEMKKA
+429 NKAGTTAGYNWVEANIKKFLGQEDVDPEKIILGIPLYMRLWEEDDDGTAKPEVVNMKDMFDVLPENQVAKWDEE
-443 LEDAGITSGKIGII
+443 LKQYYVEYEEDGKTYKMWVENEKSVGEKINLANQYNLAGIAFWEK
-457 NVNAATDSC
+457 D
-466 VNREEGFRAAFDG
+466 RETNDEFWTFVK
-479 TDFEIM
+479 E
-485 ETQYGE
+485 Q
-491 GDAAKSQSI
+491 
-500 AENYITQGV
+500 
-509 VGIFGCNEGSTT
+509 
-521 GAGNAIKA
+521 
-529 AGNAD
+529 
-534 IIGVGFD
+534 
-541 KSDAIL
+541 L
-547 NLIDDGYLLCTMAQN
+547 N
-562 PDVMGSEG
+562 
-570 VKAAVKAING
+570 K
-580 EELGGEVTDTGVSVI
+580 
-595 TKDSD
+595 
-600 K
+600 

>member
-224 KKEDLGN
+224 KKEDLEN

-334 KREAMIENLMDLVEE
+334 KRETMIENLMDLVEE

-429 NKAGTTAGEEMKKA
+429 NKAGTTAGYNWVEANIKKFLGQEDVDPEKIILGIPLYMRLWEEE
-443 LEDAGITSGKIGII
+443 EDGTAKPEVVNMRDMFDVLPENQVATWDEELKQYYVEYEEDGKTYKMWVENEKSVGEKINLANQYNLAGIAFWEK
-457 NVNAATDSC
+457 D
-466 VNREEGFRAAFDG
+466 RETNDEFWTFVK
-479 TDFEIM
+479 E
-485 ETQYGE
+485 Q
-491 GDAAKSQSI
+491 
-500 AENYITQGV
+500 
-509 VGIFGCNEGSTT
+509 
-521 GAGNAIKA
+521 
-529 AGNAD
+529 
-534 IIGVGFD
+534 
-541 KSDAIL
+541 L
-547 NLIDDGYLLCTMAQN
+547 N
-562 PDVMGSEG
+562 
-570 VKAAVKAING
+570 K
-580 EELGGEVTDTGVSVI
+580 
-595 TKDSD
+595 
-600 K
+600 

>member
-8 KNERNSSKLIFN
+8 KNERNSSKYIFN
-20 IFIVLVFLALLG
+20 IIIVLVFLALLG

-78 LADVRNYF
+78 LEDVENYF
-86 DKYIEYDKENGSI
+86 DKYIEYNEETGDI
-99 VTTSEINIAKMSTKD
+99 VTTSEINIAKMSTK
-114 NKITINGQEEEL
+114 NNEITINGEEEEL

-192 LEKLEANEQVVYIE
+192 LEKLDANEQVVYIE

-212 EVRSKDGTIGYV
+212 EVRSKDGTIGYI

-231 VEVTRE
+231 VEVARE

-296 DDGAEYIEW
+296 DGGAEYIEW

-334 KREAMIENLMDLVEE
+334 KRETMIENLMDLVEE

-354 VNVDFENMNESDKDV
+354 VNVDFENINESDKDV

-429 NKAGTTAGEEMKKA
+429 NKAGTTAGYNWVEANIKKFLGQEDVDPEKIILGIPLYMRLWEEEEDGTAKPEVVNMRDMFDVLPENQVATWDEELKQYYVEYEEDGKKYKMWVENEKSVGEKINLA
-443 LEDAGITSGKIGII
+443 NQYNLAGIAFWEK
-457 NVNAATDSC
+457 D
-466 VNREEGFRAAFDG
+466 RETNDEFWTFVK
-479 TDFEIM
+479 E
-485 ETQYGE
+485 Q
-491 GDAAKSQSI
+491 
-500 AENYITQGV
+500 
-509 VGIFGCNEGSTT
+509 
-521 GAGNAIKA
+521 
-529 AGNAD
+529 
-534 IIGVGFD
+534 
-541 KSDAIL
+541 L
-547 NLIDDGYLLCTMAQN
+547 N
-562 PDVMGSEG
+562 
-570 VKAAVKAING
+570 K
-580 EELGGEVTDTGVSVI
+580 
-595 TKDSD
+595 
-600 K
+600 

>member
-8 KNERNSSKLIFN
+8 KNERNSSKIIFN
-20 IFIVLVFLALLG
+20 IFIVIVFLVLVG

-99 VTTSEINIAKMSTKD
+99 VTTSEINIAKMSTKY

-192 LEKLEANEQVVYIE
+192 LEKLDANEQVVYIE

-212 EVRSKDGTIGYV
+212 EVRSKDGTIGYI

-231 VEVTRE
+231 VEVARE

-334 KREAMIENLMDLVEE
+334 KRETMIENLMDLVEE

-354 VNVDFENMNESDKDV
+354 VNVDFENMNESDKNV

-429 NKAGTTAGEEMKKA
+429 NKAGTTAGYNWVEANVKKFLGQEDVDPEKIILGIPLYMRLWEEEEDGTAKPEVVNMRNMFDVLPENQVATWDEELKQYYVEYEEDGKKYKMWIENEKSVGEKINLA
-443 LEDAGITSGKIGII
+443 NQYNLAGIAFWEK
-457 NVNAATDSC
+457 D
-466 VNREEGFRAAFDG
+466 RETNDEFWTFVK
-479 TDFEIM
+479 E
-485 ETQYGE
+485 Q
-491 GDAAKSQSI
+491 
-500 AENYITQGV
+500 
-509 VGIFGCNEGSTT
+509 
-521 GAGNAIKA
+521 
-529 AGNAD
+529 
-534 IIGVGFD
+534 
-541 KSDAIL
+541 L
-547 NLIDDGYLLCTMAQN
+547 N
-562 PDVMGSEG
+562 
-570 VKAAVKAING
+570 K
-580 EELGGEVTDTGVSVI
+580 
-595 TKDSD
+595 
-600 K
+600 

>member
-192 LEKLEANEQVVYIE
+192 LEKLDANEQVVYIE

-212 EVRSKDGTIGYV
+212 EVRSKDGTIGYI

-231 VEVTRE
+231 VEVARE

-265 TGETMDG
+265 EGETMDG

-296 DDGAEYIEW
+296 YDGAEYIEW

-334 KREAMIENLMDLVEE
+334 KRETMIENLMDLVEE

-429 NKAGTTAGEEMKKA
+429 NKAGTTAGYNWVEANVKKFLGQEDVDPEKIILGIPLYMRLWEEEEDGTAKPEVVNMRNMFDVLPENQVATWDEELKQYYVEYEEDGKKYKMWIENEKSVGEKINLA
-443 LEDAGITSGKIGII
+443 NQYNLAGIAFWEK
-457 NVNAATDSC
+457 D
-466 VNREEGFRAAFDG
+466 RETNDEFWTFVK
-479 TDFEIM
+479 E
-485 ETQYGE
+485 Q
-491 GDAAKSQSI
+491 
-500 AENYITQGV
+500 
-509 VGIFGCNEGSTT
+509 
-521 GAGNAIKA
+521 
-529 AGNAD
+529 
-534 IIGVGFD
+534 
-541 KSDAIL
+541 L
-547 NLIDDGYLLCTMAQN
+547 N
-562 PDVMGSEG
+562 
-570 VKAAVKAING
+570 K
-580 EELGGEVTDTGVSVI
+580 
-595 TKDSD
+595 
-600 K
+600 

>member
-8 KNERNSSKLIFN
+8 KNERNSSKLILN
-20 IFIVLVFLALLG
+20 IFIVLVFLVLVG

-78 LADVRNYF
+78 LADIRNYF
-86 DKYIEYDKENGSI
+86 DKYIEYNKENGDI
-99 VTTSEINIAKMSTKD
+99 VTTSEINIAKMSTK
-114 NKITINGQEEEL
+114 NNEITINGEEEKL

-133 NETIYLPFSEISEK
+133 NDTIYLPFSEISEK

-154 YIKDTNTIIID
+154 YIQDTNTIIID

-192 LEKLEANEQVVYIE
+192 LEKIEANEQVVYIE

-212 EVRSKDGTIGYV
+212 EVRSKDGTIGYI

-231 VEVTRE
+231 VEVARE

-265 TGETMDG
+265 MGETMDG
-272 VNVVSPSFFSLERG
+272 VNVVSPSFFSLERE

-354 VNVDFENMNESDKDV
+354 VNVDFENMNESDKNV

-429 NKAGTTAGEEMKKA
+429 NKAGTTAGYNWVEANIKKFLGQEDVDPEKIILGIPLYMRLWEEEEDGTAKPEVVNMRDMFDVLPENQVATWDEELKQYYVEYEEDGKKYKMWVENEKSVGEKINLA
-443 LEDAGITSGKIGII
+443 NQYNLAGIAFWEK
-457 NVNAATDSC
+457 D
-466 VNREEGFRAAFDG
+466 RETNDEFWTFVK
-479 TDFEIM
+479 E
-485 ETQYGE
+485 Q
-491 GDAAKSQSI
+491 
-500 AENYITQGV
+500 
-509 VGIFGCNEGSTT
+509 
-521 GAGNAIKA
+521 
-529 AGNAD
+529 
-534 IIGVGFD
+534 
-541 KSDAIL
+541 L
-547 NLIDDGYLLCTMAQN
+547 N
-562 PDVMGSEG
+562 
-570 VKAAVKAING
+570 K
-580 EELGGEVTDTGVSVI
+580 
-595 TKDSD
+595 
-600 K
+600 

>member
-20 IFIVLVFLALLG
+20 IFIVLVFLVLLG

-192 LEKLEANEQVVYIE
+192 LEKLDANEQVVYIE

-212 EVRSKDGTIGYV
+212 EVRSKDGTIGYI

-231 VEVTRE
+231 VEVARE

-334 KREAMIENLMDLVEE
+334 KRETMIENIMDLVEE

-429 NKAGTTAGEEMKKA
+429 NKAGTTAGYNWVEANVKKFLGQEDVDPEKIILGIPLYMRLWEEEEDGTAKPEVVNMKDMFDVLPENQVATWDEELKQYYVEYE
-443 LEDAGITSGKIGII
+443 EDGKKYKMWIENEKSVGEKINLANQYNLAGIAFWEK
-457 NVNAATDSC
+457 D
-466 VNREEGFRAAFDG
+466 RETNDEFWTFVK
-479 TDFEIM
+479 E
-485 ETQYGE
+485 Q
-491 GDAAKSQSI
+491 
-500 AENYITQGV
+500 
-509 VGIFGCNEGSTT
+509 
-521 GAGNAIKA
+521 
-529 AGNAD
+529 
-534 IIGVGFD
+534 
-541 KSDAIL
+541 L
-547 NLIDDGYLLCTMAQN
+547 N
-562 PDVMGSEG
+562 
-570 VKAAVKAING
+570 K
-580 EELGGEVTDTGVSVI
+580 
-595 TKDSD
+595 
-600 K
+600 

>member
-192 LEKLEANEQVVYIE
+192 LEKLDANEQVVYIE

-212 EVRSKDGTIGYV
+212 EVRSKDGTIGYI

-231 VEVTRE
+231 VEVARE

-334 KREAMIENLMDLVEE
+334 KRETMIENLMDLVEE

-429 NKAGTTAGEEMKKA
+429 NKAGTTAGYNWVEANVKKFLGQEDVDPEKIILGIPLYMRLWEEEEDGTAKPEVVNMRNMFDVLPENQVATWDEELKQYYVEYEEDGKKYKMWIENEKSVGEKINLA
-443 LEDAGITSGKIGII
+443 NQYNLAGIAFWEK
-457 NVNAATDSC
+457 D
-466 VNREEGFRAAFDG
+466 RETNDEFWTFVK
-479 TDFEIM
+479 E
-485 ETQYGE
+485 Q
-491 GDAAKSQSI
+491 
-500 AENYITQGV
+500 
-509 VGIFGCNEGSTT
+509 
-521 GAGNAIKA
+521 
-529 AGNAD
+529 
-534 IIGVGFD
+534 
-541 KSDAIL
+541 L
-547 NLIDDGYLLCTMAQN
+547 N
-562 PDVMGSEG
+562 
-570 VKAAVKAING
+570 K
-580 EELGGEVTDTGVSVI
+580 
-595 TKDSD
+595 
-600 K
+600 